1 MTRLVHTMS
10 RLMGAA
16 LLTLA
21 GTVSAEYAD
30 HVDAPKVLAALETEH
45 GFNAEQLS
53 WARAALGDARKLPQ
67 LIRQEQTAPE
77 RTETWTQYAR
87 RIDDA
92 RIRNGAALLQTH
104 AAALADVER
113 EYGVPP
119 AIVAAVL
126 GIETRYGRITGGVRV
141 LDALATQGLDHPTRT
156 PFFRSELVAFLALA
170 QERGWDPREPK
181 GSYAGA
187 MGAAQFM
194 PSNYRRLAV
203 DMDGDGTT
211 DLWQMHD
218 AIGSIGRYFVDYR
231 PALAWRRGEPLL
243 VRATASA
250 PLPDS
255 VAVNQR
261 QPDRTFAELGE
272 LGLQAEVEL
281 PDTFPVGIL
290 RLPLDNGEHEY
301 WLALHNFYAVMT
313 YNPRVFYAM
322 AVAQLAA
329 SINAAAYP
337 AP

>member
-1 MTRLVHTMS
+1 MVFS
-10 RLMGAA
+10 RTT
-16 LLTLA
+16 TLA
-21 GTVSAEYAD
+21 LGAWLCASVSPAVADYAGHPD
-30 HVDAPKVLAALETEH
+30 TPKVLAALEAEH
-45 GFNAEQLS
+45 GFNAEQLA
-53 WARAALGDARKLPQ
+53 WAKAALGDARQLPQ

-92 RIRNGAALLQTH
+92 RIREGAALLHTYAEQ
-104 AAALADVER
+104 LAEVER

-119 AIVAAVL
+119 TIVSAVL
-126 GIETRYGRITGGVRV
+126 GIETRYGRITGNVRV

-156 PFFRSELVAFLALA
+156 PFFRSELIAFLVLA
-170 QERGWDPREPK
+170 QERGWDPRDPK

-203 DMDGDGTT
+203 DMDGDGDA
-211 DLWQMHD
+211 DLWQLPD

-261 QPDRTFAELGE
+261 SPDRRFAELAA
-272 LGLQAEVEL
+272 LGVTAEVAL
-281 PDTFPVGIL
+281 PNDFPVGIL
-290 RLPLDNGEHEY
+290 RLPLDNGDHEY
-301 WLALHNFYAVMT
+301 WIALHNFYAVMT

-329 SINAAAYP
+329 AIGDTAYGTP
-337 AP
+337 